1 MTCPLC
7 GQRRARRACP
17 ALGHDICPVCCATKR
32 QVEIRC
38 PAGCPHL
45 VAGKA
50 HPSAVARRQ
59 QEADLRLLMDGA
71 GRLTEGQLQLFFL
84 IHSYF
89 LRPAPPGQPRVSDAE
104 VADGAAALAGTFETA
119 SRGLIFEHQAATPG
133 GGRIAAELL
142 PVLQEAGKGGGSRF
156 EREVAAVLRA
166 VERGARAASGPPSD
180 SRAYLER
187 VARVLG
193 EGGPAAE
200 PEPAPRIVLP

>member
-45 VAGKA
+45 VAAKA

-59 QEADLRLLMDGA
+59 QEADLRELMGGV
-71 GRLTEGQLQLFFL
+71 GRLSEGQLQLFFL
-84 IHSYF
+84 IQSYF
-89 LRPAPPGQPRVSDAE
+89 LRPAAAGHPRIVDAE
-104 VADGAAALAGTFETA
+104 VADAAGALAGTFETA
-119 SRGLIFEHQAATPG
+119 SRGVIFEHPAATPA
-133 GGRIAAELL
+133 GRRLAAELL
-142 PVLQEAGKGGGSRF
+142 GVLQEAGKGGGSRF
-156 EREVAAVLRA
+156 EREVATVLRA
-166 VERGARAASGPPSD
+166 IERGARPAGGALPG
-180 SRAYLER
+180 SRAYLEL

-193 EGGPAAE
+193 EGAAA
-200 PEPAPRIVLP
+200 PEAEAGPRIVLP